1 MTVYFS
7 RKNVQPCAC
16 QPAGR
21 AVPVLGA
28 GAVLDL
34 KSRMRQGPP
43 HACFASPGQAAAWQA
58 ESAYEAP
65 TLPEALSVEPQ

>member
-1 MTVYFS
+1 
-7 RKNVQPCAC
+7 
-16 QPAGR
+16 
-21 AVPVLGA
+21 VLGA

-43 HACFASPGQAAAWQA
+43 HACFASPGQAAASQA